1 MDRCLL
7 RAGGGVLESL
17 WWQGV
22 RNLGEQTLALGPG
35 VNRLI
40 GPNGAGKTSVL
51 EVAHILAAGRSFR
64 TQHLRRV
71 LQSGAEQLW
80 VGGVVNSAAGGAHR
94 LGLAWDGTRRSRLD
108 GRWMEGH
115 AAVAEWLP
123 VRALHAGS
131 FELLTGG
138 PEERRRLLD
147 WGCFH
152 AIPGYRVNWQRWK
165 RAHDQRNAALRVGDR
180 GGAREFER
188 PWVAFGA
195 EVSEARARY
204 VDAWASATTAAATQF
219 GFGERLE
226 GLGLKVRMGWDRE
239 RSLAEALDRSRESD
253 EERGFAQ
260 VGPQRADI
268 DLRLVGRPAAEASRG
283 EQKRLV
289 TALVGGQ
296 ARMLESET
304 GRSPVLL
311 LDDVVSELDREAVE
325 GLMAGLRRSHWQ
337 ILVTAVEDG
346 IPGLEGEHSGQLF
359 HVKHG
364 HVTPAPAA

>member
-1 MDRCLL
+1 M
-7 RAGGGVLESL
+7 LESL

-22 RNLGEQTLALGPG
+22 RNLEEQTLALGPG
-35 VNRLI
+35 INRLI
-40 GPNGAGKTSVL
+40 GANGAGKTSLL
-51 EVAHILAAGRSFR
+51 EAVHILASGRSFR

-71 LQSGAEQLW
+71 LRTGAEGLW
-80 VGGVVNSAAGGAHR
+80 VGGAVQDPAGGVHR
-94 LGLAWDGTRRSRLD
+94 LGLAWDGSRRSRLD

-152 AIPGYRVNWQRWK
+152 AIPGYRSNWQRWK
-165 RAHDQRNAALRVGDR
+165 RAHDQRNAALRAGDR
-180 GGAREFER
+180 SGAREFER
-188 PWVAFGA
+188 PWVEFGTA
-195 EVSEARARY
+195 VKNARVQYVEAWEEGTAG
-204 VDAWASATTAAATQF
+204 AAAQF
-219 GFGERLE
+219 GFDERLKD
-226 GLGLKVRMGWDRE
+226 LGLRLRRGWDRE
-239 RSLAEALDRSRESD
+239 RSLGEALDRSRESD

-268 DLRLVGRPAAEASRG
+268 DLRLAGRAAAEASRG

-296 ARMLESET
+296 ARMLEAET
-304 GRSPVLL
+304 GRAPVML

-325 GLMAGLRRSHWQ
+325 GLMAGLRATGWQ
-337 ILVTAVEDG
+337 ILVTAVEDDV
-346 IPGLEGEHSGQLF
+346 PGLDGTDAGQLF

-364 HVTPAPAA
+364 RVQPANAV